1 MRIILSA
8 FVAFTLATSIGCS
21 IIDSSGSISDSISSP
36 SKSISNS
43 SSGDDDSE
51 SPPSEAPA
59 PAPETK
65 EETTSYREDVSQ
77 LTVTFLASG
86 GDVGAFGSALSELAA
101 KRGITDW
108 EADADTQEAIG
119 AGAGTAGLEE
129 ADFNAFASKL
139 FGEDVAKLNTLRVGY
154 EQTVPVS
161 QGAEKA
167 ATQPDQELENSPKA
181 S

>member
-1 MRIILSA
+1 MRLILTV
-8 FVAFTLATSIGCS
+8 FVTFTLATTIGCS

-43 SSGDDDSE
+43 SSGDDGSE
-51 SPPSEAPA
+51 SPPSEA

-77 LTVTFLASG
+77 LTVTYLASG
-86 GDVGAFGSALSELAA
+86 GDMGAFGSALSELAA
-101 KRGITDW
+101 ERGITDW
-108 EADADTQEAIG
+108 EADADTGLAIG
-119 AGAGTAGLEE
+119 AGAGTAGLDE

-139 FGEDVAKLNTLRVGY
+139 FGEDIAKLNTLRLGY
-154 EQTVPVS
+154 EQTAPVS
-161 QGAEKA
+161 QGEKKA
-167 ATQPDQELENSPKA
+167 ATQPDRKLEKAAKA